1 MCQMA
6 TQPDIKPSDNINYKI
21 EGEEAK
27 HFPLWKLFAAL
38 GAVLVLSAAIFG
50 IAQLIRIL

>member
-21 EGEEAK
+21 EGDESKRIPA
-27 HFPLWKLFAAL
+27 WKLFAAL
-38 GAVLVLSAAIFG
+38 GAILAISAAAFG
-50 IAQLIRIL
+50 IAQLIKIF

>member
-27 HFPLWKLFAAL
+27 HFAAL

-50 IAQLIRIL
+50 IGQLIRIL